1 MVVSLK
7 VDQRLYNRL
16 RRREWVKKNLEANRE
31 HSRKFKRE
39 HPGYAKNYRLLNPQ
53 KDKAHHNASRDL
65 PISSVCSRCGS
76 IENLERHHP
85 NYSEPNVVET
95 VCRMCHQE
103 IHKRLL
109 RK

>member
-1 MVVSLK
+1 MEVSLK
-7 VDQRLYNRL
+7 DTQRLYNKL

-39 HPGYAKNYRLLNPQ
+39 HPEYAKNYRLLNPQ

-65 PISSVCSRCGS
+65 RIGSVCSKCGS
-76 IENLERHHP
+76 TENLERHHP
-85 NYSEPNVVET
+85 DYSKPNLVET

-103 IHKRLL
+103 IHGRLL
-109 RK
+109 K